1 MLRRVCALSVGL
13 WLYGFSLAILVRA
26 AVGLD
31 PWDVFHQGV
40 TRHVPLTFG
49 MVTAVTGALVLLA
62 WIPLRQRPGVGT
74 VSNVLVVG
82 LAVDVGLWLLPEW
95 EALAIRIPAML
106 VAVVLNAAATV
117 LYIGAGMGPGP
128 RDGLMTG
135 FVRRTGWS
143 VRVVRTSIEV
153 VVLGTGWLL
162 GGGVGLGTVVYAVAI
177 GPLVQLFIPFANRWL
192 PGFTIEV
199 GSARG
204 EDELLSGRA

>member
-1 MLRRVCALSVGL
+1 M
-13 WLYGFSLAILVRA
+13 
-26 AVGLD
+26 
-31 PWDVFHQGV
+31 
-40 TRHVPLTFG
+40 
-49 MVTAVTGALVLLA
+49 
-62 WIPLRQRPGVGT
+62 
-74 VSNVLVVG
+74 LVVG

-95 EALAIRIPAML
+95 ELLAIRIPAML
-106 VAVVLNAAATV
+106 VAVVLNAAAAV

-135 FVRRTGWS
+135 LVRRTGWS

-192 PGFTIEV
+192 PGFTMEV
-199 GSARG
+199 GSGRA
-204 EDELLSGRA
+204 EDEPVSGRA